1 MIRFGIAGF
10 GLHAVRRLMPGFA
23 LARNCKVVALSRRDS
38 HKAREAAAQYGIPH
52 VFAST
57 TELSCCPE
65 VDAVLVTTPNAC
77 HLQDVLTAVSAR
89 KPVLCEK
96 PMGMDAEQCRQMVE
110 AARNAGVLLGVAQV
124 FRFEESTA
132 RFRERIAAGDI
143 GRPIF
148 ARAEFSYPGS
158 GPARTWLYK
167 RSIAGGGP
175 IADVGVHCI
184 DALRY
189 ILQDEPRLVSAAGRS
204 DGQSGDVEAAAV
216 LTLQFQRGT
225 LAAVLV
231 STRAHYRT
239 PLEIVGEAGVLRADD
254 ALNVERPVVL
264 ELWRNGQRVAE
275 DKVCNQ
281 LAYASQV
288 DAFAAAVEGRG
299 VFPVP
304 GHEGGQ
310 NQLILDA
317 AYRSLSSG
325 KNEEVAAF
333 SDWSGRAEVR
343 IAGNVGSAENLPHE

>member
-38 HKAREAAAQYGIPH
+38 SKAHEAAAKYGIPH

-57 TELSCCPE
+57 EELCRCPE
-65 VDAVLVTTPNAC
+65 VDAVLVTTPNAL
-77 HLQDVLTAVSAR
+77 HLQDVLTGIAAR

-96 PMGMDAEQCRQMVE
+96 PMGMNADECRQMVE

-132 RFRERIAAGDI
+132 RFRARIAAGDI

-148 ARAEFSYPGS
+148 ARAEFSFPDLGHH
-158 GPARTWLYK
+158 RTWLYN
-167 RSIAGGGP
+167 RSLAGGGP

-189 ILQDEPRLVSAAGRS
+189 ILQDDPRRVSVIGRS
-204 DGQSGDVEAAAV
+204 DERSGNVESAAIV
-216 LTLQFQRGT
+216 SVEFQRGT

-231 STRAHYRT
+231 SFRAHYRT
-239 PLEIVGEAGVLRADD
+239 PLEIVGDAGVLRADD
-254 ALNVERPVVL
+254 ALNVERSVKL
-264 ELWRNGQRVAE
+264 ELWREGQPVAE
-275 DKVCNQ
+275 ETVSNQ
-281 LAYASQV
+281 LAYARQV
-288 DAFAAAVEGRG
+288 DAFAAAVEGRE

-304 GHEGGQ
+304 GQVGWR
-310 NQLILDA
+310 NQIILDA

-325 KNEEVAAF
+325 KSEEVPMVADDA
-333 SDWSGRAEVR
+333 GRK
-343 IAGNVGSAENLPHE
+343 